1 MAEEQKPAQP
11 DIEALKRELADIKND
26 MMRKELEEIK
36 REKMKKE
43 LEELKAESIQKQEPP
58 RRYVERYT
66 PKLSIPNV
74 IMAAFS
80 LLLAGYLIGTLYSYD
95 VVAQVDK
102 YLASNSLPISGTLV
116 VAIASVVLAFVG
128 IGLITVAKK

>member
-1 MAEEQKPAQP
+1 
-11 DIEALKRELADIKND
+11 

-43 LEELKAESIQKQEPP
+43 LEELKAESALKREPP

-74 IMAAFS
+74 VMAAFS
-80 LLLAGYLIGTLYSYD
+80 LLLAGYLIGTIYGYD
-95 VVAQVDK
+95 VSAQVDN
-102 YLASNSLPISGTLV
+102 YLVSYSLPISGTLV
-116 VAIASVVLAFVG
+116 IVIVSIVMAFIGV
-128 IGLITVAKK
+128 GLITVAKK